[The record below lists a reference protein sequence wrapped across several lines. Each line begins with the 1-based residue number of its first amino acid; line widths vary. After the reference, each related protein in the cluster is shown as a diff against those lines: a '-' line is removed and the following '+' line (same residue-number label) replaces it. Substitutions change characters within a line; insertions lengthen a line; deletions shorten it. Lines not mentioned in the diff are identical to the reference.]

1 MKQTEIQTTPT
12 SNTHT
17 VEGSKSAEATPVRKR
32 NRRRRLTGW

>member
-1 MKQTEIQTTPT
+1 MKQTDIKTTPT

-17 VEGSKSAEATPVRKR
+17 EGNKSTEATPVRKR